1 MKRLYLIPFI
11 ILFFSGCATYSIQKE
26 KDGFAVAR
34 YKKVLPEYTQGA
46 DNSFPEKALAQERF
60 NRRRKTVEDYYK
72 KMGFIENRFKQ
83 VFMNPPLVFV
93 QFIAGIFR
101 MPFIMVS
108 DYKYN
113 RNPQY
118 KERMDKIDDEK
129 YEAEKARIKG
139 LKDKLNLYIKED
151 LATESSLKVTQ
162 KIQPISE
169 VKPAE
174 PPAVEPRPLPK
185 ETVKPAAAIKAKP
198 QELEPVVNL
207 QNPQAFIIAKPQSGP
222 SPLRVMFYGNKSK
235 SPNGKIV
242 SYEWDFGD
250 GDKSNKPNPSNTYWS
265 TTYGPREF
273 IVTLT
278 VTDIKG
284 MKSHANTT
292 ISVVND

>member
-1 MKRLYLIPFI
+1 MKRLYLIPFL

-34 YKKVLPEYTQGA
+34 YKKVIPEYTQGV

-72 KMGFIENRFKQ
+72 KMGFIDNRFKQ
-83 VFMNPPLVFV
+83 VFMEPPLVFM
-93 QFIAGIFR
+93 QLIAGIFR

-139 LKDKLNLYIKED
+139 LKDKLSLYIKED
-151 LATESSLKVTQ
+151 LAAESPLKVAQ
-162 KIQPISE
+162 KVQPISE
-169 VKPAE
+169 VRPTE
-174 PPAVEPRPLPK
+174 PPAAESKPLLK
-185 ETVKPAAAIKAKP
+185 EAAKPAVIKVKP
-198 QELEPVVNL
+198 QELKPVVSL
-207 QNPQAFIIAKPQSGP
+207 QNPQASIIAKPQSGP
-222 SPLRVMFYGNKSK
+222 SPLKVMFYGNKSK